1 MGDLIGFEGYL
12 NTTTPFSFTEHN
24 AIWKSDRRY
33 WDFEKSDTYIDEC
46 TYPRFWTEFGVRV
59 GRNVTENMVGCR
71 ASDFDQYGDVE
82 SFGTYP
88 EWQKQLS
95 KFGFVQDRL
104 REWRPSVL
112 DKIKL
117 FSCITIKMLD
127 IDGFRIDKALTI
139 TSDAQAD
146 WSEYIRGCANS
157 VGKTNF
163 FIPGE
168 IVAGNTLAAIY
179 LGRGKEPQMAVST
192 FEQALTATNGTDEEL
207 YIRNA
212 TKGALDAAAFHYSIY
227 RSLTRFLGYVQY
239 LFEVNL
245 LDRC

>member
-1 MGDLIGFEGYL
+1 M
-12 NTTTPFSFTEHN
+12 
-24 AIWKSDRRY
+24 
-33 WDFEKSDTYIDEC
+33 
-46 TYPRFWTEFGVRV
+46 V
-59 GRNVTENMVGCR
+59 GRNVTDQLVGCR
-71 ASDFDQYGDVE
+71 NSDFDQYGDVA
-82 SFGTYP
+82 SFGLYP

-146 WSEYIRGCANS
+146 WSDYIRQCAKG
-157 VGKTNF
+157 VGKSNF

-179 LGRGKEPQMAVST
+179 LGRGKEPQMALPTVD
-192 FEQALTATNGTDEEL
+192 EALQATNGTDQQM
-207 YIRNA
+207 YIRNG
-212 TKGALDAAAFHYSIY
+212 TKGALDAAAFHYSVY
-227 RSLTRFLGYVQY
+227 RSLTRFLG
-239 LFEVNL
+239 FVNS
-245 LDRC
+245 

>member
-1 MGDLIGFEGYL
+1 MS
-12 NTTTPFSFTEHN
+12 TPFSSTEHN
-24 AIWKSDRRY
+24 ALWKTTRRY
-33 WDFEKSDTYIDEC
+33 HDFDISDDYLTEC
-46 TYPRFWTEFGVRV
+46 EYPRFWTEFGEMV
-59 GRNVTENMVGCR
+59 GRNVTDLLVGCR
-71 ASDFDQYGDVE
+71 NSDFDQYGDVA
-82 SFGTYP
+82 SFGVYP

-146 WSEYIRGCANS
+146 WSDYIRQCARG

-168 IVAGNTLAAIY
+168 IVAGNTLGAIY
-179 LGRGKEPQMAVST
+179 LGRGKEPQMALPTVD
-192 FEQALTATNGTDEEL
+192 QALQATNSTDQQM

-212 TKGALDAAAFHYSIY
+212 TKGALDGAVFHYSVY
-227 RSLTRFLGYVQY
+227 RSLTRFLGYV
-239 LFEVNL
+239 LFQRA
-245 LDRC
+245 DSDFWGD

>member
-1 MGDLIGFEGYL
+1 M
-12 NTTTPFSFTEHN
+12 
-24 AIWKSDRRY
+24 
-33 WDFEKSDTYIDEC
+33 
-46 TYPRFWTEFGVRV
+46 V
-59 GRNVTENMVGCR
+59 GRNVTDMLVGCR
-71 ASDFDQYGDVE
+71 ASDFDQYGDVA
-82 SFGTYP
+82 SFGLYP

-104 REWRPSVL
+104 REWRPTVL

-127 IDGFRIDKALTI
+127 IDGFRVDKALTI

-146 WSEYIRGCANS
+146 WSEYVRSCARD
-157 VGKTNF
+157 VGKLNF

-168 IVAGNTLAAIY
+168 IVSGNTLAAIY
-179 LGRGKEPQMAVST
+179 LGRGKEPQMAYRT
-192 FEQALTATNGTDEEL
+192 IDQALAATNGTDTQV

-227 RSLTRFLGYVQY
+227 RSLTRFLGCVQIS
-239 LFEVNL
+239 
-245 LDRC
+245 R